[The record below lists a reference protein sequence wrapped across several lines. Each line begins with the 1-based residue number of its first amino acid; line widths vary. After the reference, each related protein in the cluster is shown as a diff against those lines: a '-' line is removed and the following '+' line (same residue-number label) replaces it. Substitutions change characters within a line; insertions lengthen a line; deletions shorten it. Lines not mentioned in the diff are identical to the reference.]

1 MNRQSWVRLF
11 YATWFATTTFILLW
25 AIQPPEPFGY
35 DLVSWVVISCI
46 TLFVFFALLR
56 LQEIER
62 QLEHKQMNK
71 PKQIQFRHVKLR
83 DGNKW

>member
-1 MNRQSWVRLF
+1 MNRQSWIRLG
-11 YATWFATTTFILLW
+11 YASWFAITTFILLW

-62 QLEHKQMNK
+62 QLNQEASKKVSME
-71 PKQIQFRHVKLR
+71 FSHVKLR